1 MSWFKD
7 VFIGKEK
14 TKTLDV
20 GTAVAT
26 LTTDTSQFFV
36 TRTGKI
42 WFVDDC
48 EPFVDSASWC
58 LKQYLDDCMSFIEAD
73 GGKLVPVNR
82 VKSVTITETPKM
94 QTFTWR

>member
-20 GTAVAT
+20 GIAIAT
-26 LTTDTSQFFV
+26 LTTDTSQYFV
-36 TRTGKI
+36 TMSSKEWTNMH
-42 WFVDDC
+42 C
-48 EPFVDSASWC
+48 EPFMDSAAWR
-58 LKQYLDDCMSFIEAD
+58 LKQYLKGCTSFIEAD

-82 VKSVTITETPKM
+82 VKSVSITETPKM
-94 QTFTWR
+94 ETFTWR